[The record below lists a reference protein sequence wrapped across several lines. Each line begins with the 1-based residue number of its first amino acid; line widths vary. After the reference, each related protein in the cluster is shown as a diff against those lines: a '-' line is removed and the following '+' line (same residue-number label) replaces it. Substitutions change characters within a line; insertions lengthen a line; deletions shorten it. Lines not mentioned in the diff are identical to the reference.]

1 MTRNERN
8 EQALRGASRNAEKAF
23 NAVDATEYASVPEH
37 EKVAWAM
44 AAMIHCDMCRLVV
57 AFDECE
63 REGLATLLWMADI
76 VSKLHEAKRWYFEK
90 GGRLLG
96 NIARRRGY
104 GQEYVQK
111 EIKEIK
117 KKHRIANIEAYP
129 GYRNKIAY
137 HYDDDAILW
146 LKKFGNEDAEAFYQ
160 VLKAFAHFSGEWAQ
174 LTRLL
179 LRNELPKSS
188 GAAAKSQLLTLK
200 ALFVKEEK

>member
-8 EQALRGASRNAEKAF
+8 EQALRGASKNAEKAF
-23 NAVDATEYASVPEH
+23 NAVDAIEYASVPED

-44 AAMIHCDMCRLVV
+44 AAMIHCDMCRLVI

-63 REGLATLLWMADI
+63 RDGLASLLWMADI

-96 NIARRRGY
+96 GIGKRMGC
-104 GQEYVQK
+104 GQEYIQR

-117 KKHRIANIEAYP
+117 KRHQITNIDAYAE
-129 GYRNKIAY
+129 YRNKISY
-137 HYDDDAILW
+137 HYDDNAISL

-160 VLKAFAHFSGEWAQ
+160 VLKAFAGFSGEWAQ
-174 LTRLL
+174 LTRSLL
-179 LRNELPKSS
+179 KNELPNNRVE
-188 GAAAKSQLLTLK
+188 QP
-200 ALFVKEEK
+200 